1 MNIQM
6 TLKYCTVNK
15 WCKVVRWFV
24 KKQFV
29 CMPFFSK
36 CVTFGSVGG
45 DNLSGVGH
53 LCKPRVNIMLFFS
66 SREVEENRNSQCKV

>member
-1 MNIQM
+1 MMQGSKVI
-6 TLKYCTVNK
+6 
-15 WCKVVRWFV
+15 CK
-24 KKQFV
+24 KNQFV

-45 DNLSGVGH
+45 DNLSGVRH

-66 SREVEENRNSQCKV
+66 SREVEENRNSQCKVYELLLVTEKSMK

>member
-1 MNIQM
+1 MMQGS
-6 TLKYCTVNK
+6 
-15 WCKVVRWFV
+15 KVIWK

-36 CVTFGSVGG
+36 CVTFGSVDE
-45 DNLSGVGH
+45 DNLSGVRH

-66 SREVEENRNSQCKV
+66 SREVEENRNSQCKVYDLLLVTEKAMK

>member
-1 MNIQM
+1 MMQGSKAI
-6 TLKYCTVNK
+6 C
-15 WCKVVRWFV
+15 
-24 KKQFV
+24 KKQPV

-53 LCKPRVNIMLFFS
+53 LCKTRVKYYAFLLFKRS
-66 SREVEENRNSQCKV
+66 WREEKQSM

>member
-1 MNIQM
+1 
-6 TLKYCTVNK
+6 
-15 WCKVVRWFV
+15 
-24 KKQFV
+24 
-29 CMPFFSK
+29 MPFFSK

-45 DNLSGVGH
+45 DNLSGVRH

>member
-1 MNIQM
+1 M

-15 WCKVVRWFV
+15 WCKVVRRFV
-24 KKQFV
+24 KKQPV

-53 LCKPRVNIMLFFS
+53 LCKTRVNIMLFFS
-66 SREVEENRNSQCKV
+66 SREVEEKRNSQCKV